1 MFKEWLA
8 RKLIERFVRSDVI
21 EEIVLANV
29 IKLKLLESIRIH
41 PVVNVSRCHIPVQD
55 YSILSNSHHGWPLI
69 LLLTYF
75 QSI

>member
-8 RKLIERFVRSDVI
+8 RKLIKIFVRSDVV
-21 EEIVLANV
+21 EEIVLANI

-55 YSILSNSHHGWPLI
+55 YSILSNSYHE
-69 LLLTYF
+69 
-75 QSI
+75 